1 MFKIHTYKNLSTLS
15 RNYVFVRDMKN
26 CGDTEMNKLSFLS
39 KTHTFS
45 TLIFA
50 MTKSLFFDKIGM
62 L

>member
-1 MFKIHTYKNLSTLS
+1 MFKIYESINTISKLC
-15 RNYVFVRDMKN
+15 FVRDMKN
-26 CGDTEMNKLSFLS
+26 CGDAEMNKLSFLS